1 MERNNCT
8 GLCEEVRLL
17 REDFDDYRQQTEK
30 RLDGGSTRFAVIDT
44 KLNWLIAILGS
55 IGAAVLGVLLK
66 LVSGV

>member
-8 GLCEEVRLL
+8 GLCDQIKQL
-17 REDFDDYRQQTEK
+17 REDFDSYCQRTEK
-30 RLDGGSTRFAVIDT
+30 RLDEGSTRFAVIDT

>member
-1 MERNNCT
+1 MEKANCHVP
-8 GLCEEVRLL
+8 CEEVKRL
-17 REDFDDYRQQTEK
+17 REDFEEYCQKTEK
-30 RLDGGSTRFAVIDT
+30 RLDEGSTRFAVIDT

>member
-1 MERNNCT
+1 
-8 GLCEEVRLL
+8 
-17 REDFDDYRQQTEK
+17 
-30 RLDGGSTRFAVIDT
+30 VIDT

>member
-1 MERNNCT
+1 MEKANCHPP
-8 GLCEEVRLL
+8 CEEVKRL
-17 REDFDDYRQQTEK
+17 REDFEDYCQKTEK
-30 RLDGGSTRFAVIDT
+30 RLDEGSTRFAVIDT

>member
-1 MERNNCT
+1 MERNNCHNP
-8 GLCEEVRLL
+8 CEEVKQL
-17 REDFDDYRQQTEK
+17 REEFESYCQKTEK
-30 RLDGGSTRFAVIDT
+30 RLDDGSIRFAVIDT

>member
-8 GLCEEVRLL
+8 GLCEEVRHL
-17 REDFDDYRQQTEK
+17 REDFDSYCQRTEK
-30 RLDGGSTRFAVIDT
+30 RLDEGSTRFAVIDT